1 MILTRNVKREL
12 IIAASFFGL
21 SVILGA
27 FGAHA
32 LKAHLSEKALSTY
45 QTGIQ
50 YQFLHAIGMFIISF
64 IGHQYKLRV
73 QLPFWFFFAGIILF
87 SFNCY
92 LYATTS
98 IKTFAMIVPLGGFAF
113 IVGWIILITKLI
125 KSESQ

>member
-1 MILTRNVKREL
+1 MTISRNVKREL

-21 SVILGA
+21 SVMLGA

-32 LKAHLSEKALSTY
+32 LKAHLSEKAITTY

-50 YQFLHAIGMFIISF
+50 YQFLHAIGMFITSF
-64 IGHQYKLRV
+64 IGHQFKLRI

-92 LYATTS
+92 LYAITS
-98 IKTFAMIVPLGGFAF
+98 VKTFAMIVPLGGVAF
-113 IVGWIILITKLI
+113 IVGWIILITKLV
-125 KSESQ
+125 KSESL